1 MTITLSPDPL
11 AWIQARVSEGAYSDL
26 DETVR
31 DLLATGI
38 AEHAD
43 FEDDLAWAKPS
54 VDEALADIARGN
66 FSVVDDTDA
75 YIDGLF
81 RSTEAG
87 RLTSRCGRGR
97 RRISSGSPAIWSS
110 VPVGRSRT
118 SIAFDSERLFG
129 GSHPP
134 RAPHPVR
141 PWDKA

>member
-1 MTITLSPDPL
+1 MTITLSPDQL

-81 RSTEAG
+81 RSTEA
-87 RLTSRCGRGR
+87 
-97 RRISSGSPAIWSS
+97 
-110 VPVGRSRT
+110 
-118 SIAFDSERLFG
+118 
-129 GSHPP
+129 
-134 RAPHPVR
+134 
-141 PWDKA
+141 